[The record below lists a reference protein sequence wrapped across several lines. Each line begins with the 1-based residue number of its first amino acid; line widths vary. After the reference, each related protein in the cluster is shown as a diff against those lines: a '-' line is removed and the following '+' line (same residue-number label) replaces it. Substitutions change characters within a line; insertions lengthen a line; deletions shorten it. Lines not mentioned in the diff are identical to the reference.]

1 MSKKNLAM
9 NKMMKQNGCRLKR
22 QICKIQ
28 ILSQLLH
35 LIRTLLL
42 QKHIHFFRTTQA
54 VYSTSQQQRQQNLQI
69 KLAQR
74 KEPAML
80 LLSN

>member
-1 MSKKNLAM
+1 M
-9 NKMMKQNGCRLKR
+9 NKMMKQNGYRRKR
-22 QICKIQ
+22 QICKVQ
-28 ILSQLLH
+28 ILSELFN

-42 QKHIHFFRTTQA
+42 HRYIHFFKTTQA
-54 VYSTSQQQRQQNLQI
+54 VYCTPQQQRQQNLQI

-74 KEPAML
+74 KEPAFL